1 MLYISCM
8 AKTQTA
14 IRIESDILKRLEE
27 IAENEKKKTGFS
39 SITKS
44 DIINKALKEFCDKY
58 KG

>member
-1 MLYISCM
+1 MLYISDM

-27 IAENEKKKTGFS
+27 IAKDQTKKTGFE
-39 SITKS
+39 ITKS
-44 DIINKALKEFCDKY
+44 AIINKALKEFCDKY